1 MAGPAQAAGRWLP
14 RGPSPWVGLQNNR
27 IQMLLSPTKDLEGQT
42 VSKTC
47 QSKGLDVIELSTQHK
62 DIHGTESG
70 ILNVNIWTE
79 QPGRSAVTR
88 WRSRHQGRRQEKRM
102 DTQQWRVKEGAAP
115 EDGGRWVWQGDPGRK
130 EGGCAPGLADVAQTL
145 SSSSKTRRGAQQ
157 REPTQKWGAGKKIRF
172 RAVLLVNLKIKQWN

>member
-1 MAGPAQAAGRWLP
+1 
-14 RGPSPWVGLQNNR
+14 
-27 IQMLLSPTKDLEGQT
+27 
-42 VSKTC
+42 
-47 QSKGLDVIELSTQHK
+47 
-62 DIHGTESG
+62 
-70 ILNVNIWTE
+70 
-79 QPGRSAVTR
+79 
-88 WRSRHQGRRQEKRM
+88 M